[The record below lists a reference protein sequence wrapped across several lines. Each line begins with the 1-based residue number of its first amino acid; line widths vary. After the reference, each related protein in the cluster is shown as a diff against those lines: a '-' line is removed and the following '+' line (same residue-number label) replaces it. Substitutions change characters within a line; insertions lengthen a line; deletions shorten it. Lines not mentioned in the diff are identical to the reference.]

1 MRVASRSDHPPRKR
15 RRAAVTGLAQGARQ
29 PSTPDPQEPLT
40 APHGQNE
47 SCAINT
53 AETSKLLAQ
62 VAPGET
68 TTISDLRPPTSDL
81 RHPRR
86 RHRPTRRN
94 EGFLPSARHVR
105 RSHNCRPPD
114 LAHKRRRGARHERH

>member
-15 RRAAVTGLAQGARQ
+15 RWAAVTGLAQAARQ

-68 TTISDLRPPTSDL
+68 TRISDL
-81 RHPRR
+81 RHPSPA
-86 RHRPTRRN
+86 RPR
-94 EGFLPSARHVR
+94 PHAAP
-105 RSHNCRPPD
+105 RS
-114 LAHKRRRGARHERH
+114 KT